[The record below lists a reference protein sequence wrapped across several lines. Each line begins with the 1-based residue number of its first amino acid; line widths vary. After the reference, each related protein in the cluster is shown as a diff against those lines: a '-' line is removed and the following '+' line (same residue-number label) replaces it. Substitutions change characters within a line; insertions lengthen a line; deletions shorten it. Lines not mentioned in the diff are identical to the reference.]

1 MFLSF
6 EKNDYTKSFLTRVLN
21 DCFKLIHTYLNEGY
35 NVCEFIAVWKW
46 LCKPIHMLV
55 FSQYFPVNV
64 HYLNDSIYTWNC
76 CNQAQLKEII
86 IIKCLLIKLLE
97 WNFFKNPNSKDIIA
111 TLSIAT
117 IEKTELTFFVIAN

>member
-1 MFLSF
+1 MII
-6 EKNDYTKSFLTRVLN
+6 TKSFLTGVLN
-21 DCFKLIHTYLNEGY
+21 DCFKFIDTYLNEGDK
-35 NVCEFIAVWKW
+35 VCEFIAVWKW
-46 LCKPIHMLV
+46 LYEPIYILV

-64 HYLNDSIYTWNC
+64 HHLNDSIYTWHC

-86 IIKCLLIKLLE
+86 IIKCLVIKLFE
-97 WNFFKNPNSKDIIA
+97 WNFFKNPNSKYIIA